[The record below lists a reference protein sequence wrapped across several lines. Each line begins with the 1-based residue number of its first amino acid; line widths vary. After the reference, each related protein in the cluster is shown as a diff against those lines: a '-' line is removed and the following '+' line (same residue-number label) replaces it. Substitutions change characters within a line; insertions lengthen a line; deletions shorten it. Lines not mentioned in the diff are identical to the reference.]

1 MEVQPLGVW
10 SSHVKK
16 KTENSIAILTNPD
29 AKQTMFA
36 SKKVMIAA
44 NMLYVPF
51 AALMLVMYDKAA
63 TKFVKKVSEARV

>member
-1 MEVQPLGVW
+1 M
-10 SSHVKK
+10 
-16 KTENSIAILTNPD
+16 TNPD

-51 AALMLVMYDKAA
+51 AALTLVMYDKAA
-63 TKFVKKVSEARV
+63 TKFVKKVSEARA